1 MTSGEPITEGA
12 EKETKQVYFEVLIH
26 LKEGAAKELLG
37 DISDQ
42 MTPENKYVSTAKR
55 SEASTPPLNLKGG
68 RSLKVMGQMAGG
80 KGISLVG
87 MKWRDDIEPQR
98 DGTVSKGVAIL
109 LQFGVGKSD
118 FVDGEA
124 LNKWKALS
132 KRVFED
138 FVWSADYHKAEN
150 KIGLFGPTRV
160 VARTD
165 GSSVANE
172 TGSQLVLKDVTVSAG
187 EEGMI
192 LMDASLAYLVKAGKV
207 AMDVARAYSM
217 RPKELD
223 RLVSQSSET

>member
-1 MTSGEPITEGA
+1 MSPGAREPHEMGEGEP
-12 EKETKQVYFEVLIH
+12 KQVVFEILIH
-26 LKEGAAKELLG
+26 LKEGTKDGFLGELAGEL
-37 DISDQ
+37 
-42 MTPENKYVSTAKR
+42 TPERKYVSNAKR
-55 SEASTPPLNLKGG
+55 WDADLPPLNLKGG

-172 TGSQLVLKDVTVSAG
+172 TGSQLVLKCEDCDL
-187 EEGMI
+187 I
-192 LMDASLAYLVKAGKV
+192 N
-207 AMDVARAYSM
+207 
-217 RPKELD
+217 
-223 RLVSQSSET
+223 